1 MFKRYSI
8 TIIVLSFL
16 LGSFTLP
23 AHASTTRVVKQSEAA
38 SLYAKAVKSSWLF
51 IAKKPFIQTK
61 TESYNGKV
69 TNVEILKID
78 SSGNAQESS
87 TDSGAFYYIGDM
99 MYASTEGI
107 EHQDYEMEIIERLGL
122 DYKLPYASINA
133 KEIDP
138 EYDTILPVSSFR
150 DDLYPDTD
158 LVTNYSAKDTKFSIS
173 KSGNNATLTI
183 SRKATKSPMGFTLK
197 ARSVVIKIVNGLITS
212 TITKDGT
219 KSVESIVLKSFSG
232 IIAAP
237 QGPYFDWNKVYSDP
251 QFNVGA
257 TKLIASYEL
266 RAFVREVLALAA
278 FKGNTELTLAD
289 WAAGIKG
296 TDGVLYDKGIGFT
309 VNDTKEKSFEVCGV
323 FKGNDAVLEM
333 SSCASLG
340 FTLAQINP

>member
-8 TIIVLSFL
+8 AIIVLSFL

-38 SLYAKAVKSSWLF
+38 SLYAKAVKSTWLF
-51 IAKKPFIQTK
+51 IAKKPFIQSK

-69 TNVEILKID
+69 TNEEILKID

-87 TDSGAFYYIGDM
+87 TDSGSSYYIGDM
-99 MYASTEGI
+99 MYASTKGI

-138 EYDTILPVSSFR
+138 EYDIILPVSSFR

-183 SRKATKSPMGFTLK
+183 SRKATKSPLGPIE
-197 ARSVVIKIVNGLITS
+197 ARTVVIKIVNGLITS
-212 TITKDGT
+212 TITKNGT

-251 QFNVGA
+251 QFNLGA

-266 RAFVREVLALAA
+266 RAFVREVLAVAA
-278 FKGNTELTLAD
+278 FKGNTDLTLVD
-289 WAAGIKG
+289 WAAATKG